1 MGIVAEVAGQGG
13 VETPNLEALRA
24 QSPRRKMTLIR
35 LLWPTIRECLDG
47 GHTVREVRESLRKD
61 GIEVNYKNLCACIAE
76 LREVDK
82 GGSRSAPTAAPAVRE
97 KTPVPVPLRKPASV
111 GGDQRA
117 SDPLE
122 NVRRLSGNGRPG
134 FQYPGTLSDEEL
146 FGR

>member
-1 MGIVAEVAGQGG
+1 MGIVAELVGQGG

-24 QSPRRKMTLIR
+24 QSPRRKMTLVR
-35 LLWPTIRECLDG
+35 LLWPTIRECLDA

-76 LREVDK
+76 LRERDK
-82 GGSRSAPTAAPAVRE
+82 AGVATAVTAAPALRE
-97 KTPVPVPLRKPASV
+97 KAPVPLPVRKAASV
-111 GGDQRA
+111 GDERG

-146 FGR
+146 FGK

>member
-1 MGIVAEVAGQGG
+1 MGIVAERAGQGG
-13 VETPNLEALRA
+13 VETPNLKALRA

-35 LLWPTIRECLDG
+35 LLWPTIRECLDA

-76 LREVDK
+76 LREIDK

-97 KTPVPVPLRKPASV
+97 KAPVALPVRKPASV
-111 GGDQRA
+111 GGGQRA

-122 NVRRLSGNGRPG
+122 NVHRLSGNGRPG

>member
-1 MGIVAEVAGQGG
+1 
-13 VETPNLEALRA
+13 
-24 QSPRRKMTLIR
+24 MTVIR
-35 LLWPTIRECLDG
+35 MLWPTIRECLDA

-76 LREVDK
+76 LREWDK
-82 GGSRSAPTAAPAVRE
+82 AGAATAVTAAPAVRE
-97 KTPVPVPLRKPASV
+97 KVPVPLPVRKPASV
-111 GGDQRA
+111 VGDARA

>member
-1 MGIVAEVAGQGG
+1 MGIVAELAGQGG

-35 LLWPTIRECLDG
+35 MLWPTIRECLDA

-61 GIEVNYKNLCACIAE
+61 GIDVNYKNLCACFAE
-76 LREVDK
+76 LRERDK
-82 GGSRSAPTAAPAVRE
+82 AGASPAPTAAPAVRE
-97 KTPVPVPLRKPASV
+97 KAPVPLPIRKPASV
-111 GGDQRA
+111 GGEPRG

>member
-1 MGIVAEVAGQGG
+1 MAELAGQGG

-24 QSPRRKMTLIR
+24 QSPRRKLTLVR
-35 LLWPTIRECLDG
+35 LLWPKIRECLDA
-47 GHTVREVRESLRKD
+47 GHTVREIRESLRKD

-76 LREVDK
+76 MRAREKTDF
-82 GGSRSAPTAAPAVRE
+82 ATAEAAAPAVRE
-97 KTPVPVPLRKPASV
+97 KAPVPLPVGRPASV
-111 GGDQRA
+111 GGERRG

-146 FGR
+146 FGK

>member
-1 MGIVAEVAGQGG
+1 
-13 VETPNLEALRA
+13 
-24 QSPRRKMTLIR
+24 MTLVR

-76 LREVDK
+76 LRAREKAD
-82 GGSRSAPTAAPAVRE
+82 STLAPTAAPAVRE
-97 KTPVPVPLRKPASV
+97 KTPVPLPVRKPTSV
-111 GGDQRA
+111 GGERRG

-146 FGR
+146 FGK

>member
-1 MGIVAEVAGQGG
+1 M
-13 VETPNLEALRA
+13 ETPNLEALRA

-35 LLWPTIRECLDG
+35 LLWPTIRECLDA

-76 LREVDK
+76 LRTREKAEASPAV
-82 GGSRSAPTAAPAVRE
+82 SAAPAVRE
-97 KTPVPVPLRKPASV
+97 KAPVPLSVRKAASV
-111 GGDQRA
+111 GGEQRD
-117 SDPLE
+117 SDPLA

-146 FGR
+146 FGK

>member
-1 MGIVAEVAGQGG
+1 MAELAGQVG

-24 QSPRRKMTLIR
+24 QSPRRKLTLIR
-35 LLWPTIRECLDG
+35 LLWPTIRECLDA
-47 GHTVREVRESLRKD
+47 GHTVREVRESLRRD

-76 LREVDK
+76 LRARDK
-82 GGSRSAPTAAPAVRE
+82 ADSAPVPTAAPAVRE
-97 KTPVPVPLRKPASV
+97 KAPVPLPVRKAASV
-111 GGDQRA
+111 GSEQRG

-146 FGR
+146 FGK